1 MASDYRS
8 SPIPLDFI
16 AAMTRAMPWTKDAA
30 CRGEPENLF
39 FADKMLDDGRAP
51 GSPSLLVPLLICETC
66 PVRRPCLE
74 DALTPRSTIRI
85 DETATG
91 RQLVIAGHGLPT
103 AGIWGGSTEIERLA
117 VKTLPLADAANVLER
132 TLPVRIEKRIA
143 AFECDLAT
151 VPHASSRGRPTFK
164 RGVELI
170 AERKRVRD
178 AA

>member
-1 MASDYRS
+1 
-8 SPIPLDFI
+8 
-16 AAMTRAMPWTKDAA
+16 MTRATPWTRYAA
-30 CRGEPENLF
+30 CRDDPENLF

-51 GSPSLLVPLLICETC
+51 GSPSLLVPVLICETC

-85 DETATG
+85 DESATG

-117 VKTLPLADAANVLER
+117 KDLPLEEAADALER
-132 TLPVRIEKRIA
+132 TLPVRIETRIA
-143 AFECDLAT
+143 AFERDLAA
-151 VPHASSRGRPTFK
+151 VPPASSRGRPIFK
-164 RGVELI
+164 RAAELL
-170 AERKRVRD
+170 AERERVRD